1 MKKLAGAVV
10 VAMGLLQGCGGGGG
24 GGGSNDSNAPPQIT
38 TYSLSAS
45 VSGLEGSLTLVASSA
60 TPVTLT
66 SSTQATL
73 ARLPAGTA
81 YSISIVS
88 QPELQH
94 CTLSASSGTLNADT
108 TVEVTC
114 TSRVTMPE
122 TTIAG
127 FQVARFEVAGL
138 ELTNDEYTGTIDDS
152 INVTLTA
159 IDGGLVMLM
168 PPLADGAHRL
178 EIAVGDTRY
187 PVDFNV
193 ATPALP
199 APAEQLAAEFV
210 ADIESGLAALRADPE
225 FANASDW
232 DAIDDEL
239 TALKNQIAAMS
250 PDELEALARII
261 ATNTLPAAAAAYASA
276 TRTPLFAKYDDSGC
290 RELRVAILSN
300 AIDAGAYLSLVA
312 ASLAVGVEFGP
323 NGALVGVAAA
333 AALYKFKAWPAMK
346 KTWRSLKS
354 YKTNECFWFQQ
365 LNFSLNLEER
375 FLNEKPGRTVRAM
388 AAAQETLT
396 FNHKRTREYDVTGSG
411 TLPDDLLGS
420 VAVAAQI
427 LKYGGPF
434 LTEDAKEVLRD
445 WTASYTRPLD
455 LSDFALSNI
464 SASSID
470 GTLSVQG
477 DKLRLRFQYLPNQM
491 PGAPLDFTFTLS
503 GNNQSWEIP
512 ARLNLI
518 EPPVAH
524 DDEVKT
530 QVNETLRGELQADF
544 ADSFRITSQPVNG
557 TLELDSTA
565 GVYLYTPSLEFTGA
579 DSFRFVAINERG
591 ESQPAT
597 VSITV
602 SGLCELD
609 EQGEFW
615 TRTCYTDAT
624 RTEVDF
630 VEHLEYRPPYTGVS
644 VQRSVQLIPGDPS
657 SIRVSENHLYK
668 MYGDLVTVS
677 IDKADWT
684 VLPGTSIPVERVYE
698 SAIVDYLHGTPT
710 LITWIRITRNLENMT
725 GTMQTL
731 NCDPEQWSRV
741 STTGEVNPVTGAL
754 ETPNAPPGEYNIQG
768 PCPKTD
774 EEVFSFHPPIA
785 LEDIGIWRIW
795 NSRR

>member
-1 MKKLAGAVV
+1 MRRIASAVI
-10 VAMGLLQGCGGGGG
+10 VAAGLLQGCGGGGG
-24 GGGSNDSNAPPQIT
+24 GGSSDTNPPPQVAS
-38 TYSLSAS
+38 YSLSAS
-45 VSGLEGSLTLVASSA
+45 VSGLEGSLTLVANSG
-60 TPVTLT
+60 TPVTFT
-66 SSTQATL
+66 SSTHATL
-73 ARLPAGTA
+73 ARLPAGSA
-81 YSISIVS
+81 YTVSIVT
-88 QPELQH
+88 QPELQF
-94 CTLSASSGTLNADT
+94 CTLGAGSGTLNADT
-108 TVEVTC
+108 TIDVTC
-114 TSRVTMPE
+114 TARATAPK
-122 TTIAG
+122 TTVAG
-127 FQVARFEVAGL
+127 FEVARFELAGI
-138 ELTNDEYTGTIDDS
+138 ELTQDEYSGSIDGS
-152 INVTLTA
+152 LAVKLA
-159 IDGGLVMLM
+159 AVDGGLVMLM
-168 PPLADGAHRL
+168 PPLTDGAHQL
-178 EIAVGDTRY
+178 EIAVGETRY
-187 PVDFNV
+187 PIDFNV

-199 APAEQLAAEFV
+199 APAEQIASSFL

-239 TALKNQIAAMS
+239 TALKSQIAAMNQ
-250 PDELEALARII
+250 DELDALARII
-261 ATNTLPAAAAAYASA
+261 ATNTLPVASAAYASA
-276 TRTPLFAKYDDSGC
+276 TRTPLFAKYDDFSC

-312 ASLAVGVEFGP
+312 ASLAVGAEFGP

-365 LNFSLNLEER
+365 LNFSFNLEER

-445 WTASYTRPLD
+445 WTASYTHPLD

-464 SASSID
+464 SDSSID
-470 GTLSVQG
+470 GTLSMQG
-477 DKLRLRFQYLPNQM
+477 DKLRLRFQYLPNRM
-491 PGAPLDFTFTLS
+491 PSVPVDFTFTLS
-503 GNNQSWEIP
+503 GNNQTWQIP

-524 DDEVKT
+524 DDSVRT

-579 DSFRFVAINERG
+579 DSFQFVAINERG

-602 SGLCELD
+602 SGLCDLE

-615 TRTCYTDAT
+615 IRTCYTDAT

-630 VEHLEYRPPYTGVS
+630 VERLEYRPPYTGVS

-657 SIRVSENHLYK
+657 SIRVAENHLYK

-698 SAIVDYLHGTPT
+698 SAIVDYLRGTPT
-710 LITWIRITRNLENMT
+710 LITWIRITRNLDNMT
-725 GTMQTL
+725 GAQQTL
-731 NCDPEQWSRV
+731 NCDPEHWSRV
-741 STTGEVNPVTGAL
+741 STTAELNPVTGAL
-754 ETPNAPPGEYNIQG
+754 IVPYAPPGEYNIEG

-774 EEVFSFHPPIA
+774 QEVFSFHPPIA
-785 LEDIGIWRIW
+785 LEDIGVWRIW

>member
-1 MKKLAGAVV
+1 MKRIASAVI
-10 VAMGLLQGCGGGGG
+10 VAASFLQGCGGGGG
-24 GGGSNDSNAPPQIT
+24 GGGGGDANPPPQVT
-38 TYSLSAS
+38 SYSLSAS
-45 VSGLEGSLTLVASSA
+45 VSGLEGSLTLVANSE
-60 TPVTLT
+60 TPVTFT
-66 SSTQATL
+66 SSTRATL

-81 YSISIVS
+81 YTVSIVT
-88 QPELQH
+88 QPELQF
-94 CTLSASSGTLNADT
+94 CTLGAGSGTLNADT
-108 TVEVTC
+108 TIDVTC
-114 TSRVTMPE
+114 TARATAPK
-122 TTIAG
+122 TTVAG
-127 FQVARFEVAGL
+127 FEVARFELAGI
-138 ELTNDEYTGTIDDS
+138 ELTQDEYSGLIDGS
-152 INVTLTA
+152 IDVKLVA
-159 IDGGLVMLM
+159 VDGGLVMLM
-168 PPLADGAHRL
+168 PPLTDGAYRL
-178 EIAVGDTRY
+178 EVAVGDTRY
-187 PVDFNV
+187 PIDFTV

-199 APAEQLAAEFV
+199 APAAQITSNFV

-225 FANASDW
+225 LANASDW

-300 AIDAGAYLSLVA
+300 AIDAGAYLSWVA

-365 LNFSLNLEER
+365 LNFSFNLEER

-445 WTASYTRPLD
+445 WTASYTHPLD

-464 SASSID
+464 SDSSID
-470 GTLSVQG
+470 GTLSMQG
-477 DKLRLRFQYLPNQM
+477 DKLRLRFQYLPNRM
-491 PGAPLDFTFTLS
+491 PSVPVDFTFTLS
-503 GNNQSWEIP
+503 GNNQTWQIP

-524 DDEVKT
+524 DDSVRT

-579 DSFRFVAINERG
+579 DSFQFVAINERG

-602 SGLCELD
+602 SGLCDLE

-615 TRTCYTDAT
+615 IRTCYTDAT

-630 VEHLEYRPPYTGVS
+630 VERLEYRPPYTGVS

-657 SIRVSENHLYK
+657 SIRVAENHLYK

-698 SAIVDYLHGTPT
+698 SAIVDYLRGTPT
-710 LITWIRITRNLENMT
+710 LITWIRITRNLDNMT
-725 GTMQTL
+725 GAQQTL
-731 NCDPEQWSRV
+731 NCDPEHWSRV
-741 STTGEVNPVTGAL
+741 STTAELNPVTGAL
-754 ETPNAPPGEYNIQG
+754 IVPYAPPGEYNIEG

-774 EEVFSFHPPIA
+774 QEVFSFHPPIA
-785 LEDIGIWRIW
+785 LEDIGVWRIW